1 MLFWASQLH
10 QAHSQHVVQQPATAN
25 TTAAAAGV
33 SNPWLPAPWVG
44 QPPAL
49 DPLVCTPQ
57 LLIIGAMKG
66 GTTALFHYLNGSQP
80 VVHFRNGGKSH
91 MKASSKPRC
100 DSNSICDTEFIDNQG
115 S

>member
-66 GTTALFHYLNGSQP
+66 GTTALFYYLNGSQP